1 MNQRSIPAFATLL
14 AILFAGSVLYV
25 WIRSEPLPLAER
37 GAEALGSQA
46 EAKAESQARVVDLT
60 GCFKNFPDV
69 PAGTLAGS
77 WLGFRGNM
85 RDNIVRDD
93 QKLLASWPASGP
105 KVLWQVELG
114 DGHAM
119 PAIANGCAYILD
131 YDEGRSGDVL
141 KCLNADTG
149 AMRWEHLYRVKSKRN
164 HGISRTVVATDTQ
177 SVVAIG
183 PQCHVISLV
192 ASNGTYRWGFD
203 MVTRYGTKVPLWYT
217 GQCPLLDNGL
227 VVLAPAGTNVVMTGI
242 DIVTGETV
250 FETPSPGG
258 LAMSHSSIVIMT
270 VDGVR
275 QYVYAAL
282 GGIMGVAADGQA
294 RGTLLWKTTAFT
306 PSVFAPSPVP
316 FTDGRFF
323 ITAGYGFGSAMFR
336 VSKDAAQT
344 WKAEL
349 LYKKDKKIFACEQQ
363 TPILLDGFLYSV
375 IPNDGGGDRQQL
387 ACMTPDG
394 ERLWT
399 SGKDDLFGLGPF
411 LATSDGLMVLLD
423 DTGTLTLARISK
435 NGYQRLA
442 RYALMGGKGRD
453 AWGPMVLVHGRL
465 FVRDSTRLYCLDVGN
480 SESKHARTRN

>member
-1 MNQRSIPAFATLL
+1 MNYSGLPAFATFL
-14 AILFAGSVLYV
+14 AAVLAGSVLYV
-25 WIRSEPLPLAER
+25 WMRSEPLPLAER
-37 GAEALGSQA
+37 VSEPQGSQA
-46 EAKAESQARVVDLT
+46 EAKAEAAARVVDLT
-60 GCFKNFPDV
+60 GCFKHFPDV
-69 PAGTLAGS
+69 PEGKLAGS
-77 WLGFRGNM
+77 WLGFRGNR
-85 RDNIVRDD
+85 RDNIVHDRFTR
-93 QKLLASWPASGP
+93 LTTWPESGP
-105 KVLWQVELG
+105 KILWQIELG

-131 YDEGRSGDVL
+131 YDEGRSGDIL

-149 AMRWEHLYRVKSKRN
+149 ALRWEHLYRVKTKRN

-192 ASNGTYRWGFD
+192 ASNGAYRWGFD

-217 GQCPLLDNGL
+217 GQCPLMDNGL
-227 VVLAPAGTNVVMTGI
+227 VILAPAGTNVVMTGL
-242 DIVTGETV
+242 DPVTGETV

-258 LAMSHSSIVIMT
+258 LAMSHSSIIIMT

-282 GGIMGVAADGQA
+282 GGIIGVAADGEA

-316 FTDGRFF
+316 LPDGRIF
-323 ITAGYGFGSAMFR
+323 ITAGYGSGSAMFR
-336 VSKDAAQT
+336 VSKDVDQT

-349 LYKKDKKIFACEQQ
+349 LYKKDKKAFACEQQ
-363 TPILLDGFLYSV
+363 TPILLDGLLYSV

-411 LATSDGLMVLLD
+411 LATSDGFMYLLD
-423 DTGTLTLARISK
+423 DTGTLTLATIGK
-435 NGYQRLA
+435 GGYKRLA
-442 RYALMGGKGRD
+442 RYELMGKKGRD
-453 AWGPMVLVHGRL
+453 AWGPLVLVQDRL
-465 FVRDSTRLYCLDVGN
+465 FVRDSTRLYCLNVGN
-480 SESKHARTRN
+480 